1 VKRKITY
8 VLVTWSAPGEGQ
20 PHVYIDEIDS
30 ERRSIRCIREFS
42 DGSKHA
48 FSSASTGWKDLMPE
62 APLPLL
68 YEINSDPQFKAR
80 NISKKMFEEVWS
92 QTYGLN
98 QFSMMEPLLEVL
110 PEFRPQWTT
119 FVAEWKDNP
128 HNKSKDGLPLY
139 LVLADLAGFLAQLLE
154 KQVTEKFVVVF
165 EVIEH
170 WLLHG
175 DDYVNNA
182 AAAGLLEDLQNPV
195 FYQKRKPDDF
205 RRWMKS
211 ATLKSW
217 KRLKYP

>member
-8 VLVTWSAPGEGQ
+8 VHVIWTAPGVGQ
-20 PHVYIDEIDS
+20 PHIYLDELDS
-30 ERRSIRCIREFS
+30 ERRSIRCIREFV
-42 DGSKHA
+42 DGSKQA
-48 FSSASTGWKDLMPE
+48 FSYESTDWKALVPE

-68 YEINSDPQFKAR
+68 DEINVDPQFKAR
-80 NISKKMFEEVWS
+80 NISRKVFEAQWV
-92 QTYGLN
+92 QIFGLN

-139 LVLADLAGFLAQLLE
+139 LVLADLACFLAQLLE
-154 KQVTEKFVVVF
+154 KQATEKFVVVF

-170 WLLHG
+170 WLLLG

-182 AAAGLLEDLQNPV
+182 AVAGLLEDLQNPV
-195 FYQKRKPDDF
+195 LYQKRKPDNF
-205 RRWMKS
+205 RPWMKP

-217 KRLKYP
+217 ERLKYP

>member
-1 VKRKITY
+1 M
-8 VLVTWSAPGEGQ
+8 WSAPGAGQ
-20 PHVYIDEIDS
+20 PHIYHDELDS
-30 ERRSIRCIREFS
+30 ERRSIRCIREFV
-42 DGSKHA
+42 DGSKQS
-48 FSSASTGWKDLMPE
+48 FSYESTDWKDYMPE
-62 APLPLL
+62 SPLPLL
-68 YEINSDPQFKAR
+68 DEINFDLQFKAR
-80 NISKKMFEEVWS
+80 NISKKVFEAEWS
-92 QTYGLN
+92 QTFGLN
-98 QFSMMEPLLEVL
+98 QFSMMEPILEVL

-119 FVAEWKDNP
+119 FAAEWKDNP

-182 AAAGLLEDLQNPV
+182 AVAGLLEDLQNPV
-195 FYQKRKPDDF
+195 LYQKRKPDDF
-205 RRWMKS
+205 RPWMKP

-217 KRLKYP
+217 ERLKYP